1 MCYLGRY
8 AWDRPAPAAPS
19 AHVTLFGVANG
30 PTRWGNVSFGIGPQV
45 AGVVLAR
52 IAVDFRV
59 PAGAVVHPPTLQVRI
74 RDPSGSKALES
85 ATVAG
90 GATAHCVVAAVDG
103 PQELVTIR
111 PPLDDQATTAID
123 CTIRATFA

>member
-8 AWDRPAPAAPS
+8 AWDRPASAAPS

-59 PAGAVVHPPTLQVRI
+59 PAGAVVHPPTLQVYYIIMI
-74 RDPSGSKALES
+74 R
-85 ATVAG
+85 T
-90 GATAHCVVAAVDG
+90 AAVAEIHLRFY
-103 PQELVTIR
+103 PSHLR
-111 PPLDDQATTAID
+111 
-123 CTIRATFA
+123 